1 MSDPI
6 VFERVTRRFGSQEVL
21 KGLSLSVKQGE
32 IYALLGR
39 NGAGKTT
46 ALSILMGFLRP
57 MSGETRILGERS
69 DELTDVARL
78 NVGLVTEGAP
88 MIGWMT
94 VQEAVSFEAGTRPNF
109 DRKHA
114 VDTLARL
121 SIPLDKKIK
130 SLSKGMAAQ
139 LALVFAMAGD
149 PRVLVL
155 DDPAMGLDAVMRRE
169 FLEAM
174 VDLLGR
180 EGRSVLFSSHILPD
194 VERMADRVGILHGG
208 RIVLEAPLV
217 ELKQRVTK
225 RFAEGAYVQPVDLAD
240 IPGLV
245 TAKRKREGVEL
256 VLADQTEERTAELA
270 KRFPALSQPIVP
282 TLEEL
287 FIDVTSGEITGP
299 FTAGGIS

>member
-6 VFERVTRRFGSQEVL
+6 VFDRVTRRFGNQEVL
-21 KGLSLSVKQGE
+21 KGLSFGVKQGE

-57 MSGETRILGERS
+57 MSGEARLLGERS
-69 DELTDVARL
+69 DELTDAVRL

-94 VQEAVSFEAGTRPNF
+94 VNEAVAFEAGTRANF

-114 VDTLARL
+114 IDTLARL

-149 PRVLVL
+149 PKVLVL

-225 RFAEGAYVQPVDLAD
+225 RFAEGAYVQPLDLAG
-240 IPGLV
+240 IPGLLS
-245 TAKRKREGVEL
+245 AKVKREGVEL
-256 VLADQTEERTAELA
+256 VLADQTSASEAELA
-270 KRFPALSQPIVP
+270 RRFRVLSQPIVP

-287 FIDVTSGEITGP
+287 FIDVTSGEIAGP
-299 FTAGGIS
+299 FVAGGVS

>member
-6 VFERVTRRFGSQEVL
+6 VFDRVTRRFGNQEVL
-21 KGLSLSVKQGE
+21 KGLTLSVKQGE

-57 MSGETRILGERS
+57 MSGEARLLGERS
-69 DELTDVARL
+69 DELTDSARL

-94 VQEAVSFEAGTRPNF
+94 VKEAVAFEAGTRPNF

-114 VDTLARL
+114 LDTLARL

-149 PRVLVL
+149 PKVLVL

-225 RFAEGAYVQPVDLAD
+225 RFAEGAYVQPIDLTG

-245 TAKRKREGVEL
+245 TVKWKREGVEL
-256 VLADQTEERTAELA
+256 VLADQTEEHTRELA

-287 FIDVTSGEITGP
+287 FIDVTSGEISGP

>member
-6 VFERVTRRFGSQEVL
+6 VFDRVTRRFGEQEVL
-21 KGLSLSVKQGE
+21 KELSLAVKQGE

-46 ALSILMGFLRP
+46 ALSILLGFLRP
-57 MSGETRILGERS
+57 MSGEARLLGERS
-69 DELTDVARL
+69 DELTDAARL

-88 MIGWMT
+88 MVGWMT
-94 VQEAVSFEAGTRPNF
+94 VKEALAFEAGTRPNF
-109 DRKHA
+109 DRKYA
-114 VDTLARL
+114 ADTVARL
-121 SIPLDKKIK
+121 SIPLEKKIK

-149 PRVLVL
+149 PKVLVL

-225 RFAEGAYVQPVDLAD
+225 RFAGGAYVQPLDLAG

-245 TAKRKREGVEL
+245 TAKVKREGVEL
-256 VLADQTEERTAELA
+256 VLADQDEQRTAELA
-270 KRFPALSQPIVP
+270 RRFPALSQPIVP

-299 FTAGGIS
+299 FTAEGIS

>member
-6 VFERVTRRFGSQEVL
+6 VFDRVTRRFGGQEVL
-21 KGLSLSVKQGE
+21 KEFSLSVKQGE

-57 MSGETRILGERS
+57 MSGEARLLGERS
-69 DELTDVARL
+69 DELTDAARL

-94 VQEAVSFEAGTRPNF
+94 VQEAVAFEAGTRPNF

-114 VDTLARL
+114 LDTLARL

-149 PRVLVL
+149 PKVLVL

-225 RFAEGAYVQPVDLAD
+225 RFVEGAYLQPIDLTG

-245 TAKRKREGVEL
+245 TAKLKREGAEL
-256 VLADQTEERTAELA
+256 VLADQTEERTRELA

-287 FIDVTSGEITGP
+287 FIDVTSGEIAGP